1 MKKIEN
7 MRNVMTMIQLCNR
20 AVILIPYNNHCQLKK
35 ETHSITFK
43 LINDGYVDNIKKK
56 EFYGGNT
63 FDYQI

>member
-1 MKKIEN
+1 M
-7 MRNVMTMIQLCNR
+7 
-20 AVILIPYNNHCQLKK
+20 PYNNHCQLKK

-43 LINDGYVDNIKKK
+43 LINDGYVDNISYVDNIKKK

>member
-1 MKKIEN
+1 MS
-7 MRNVMTMIQLCNR
+7 
-20 AVILIPYNNHCQLKK
+20 YNNHCQLKK